1 MNIIKERAHRILTTD
16 KAYRDEEVKYLWSIM
31 KSIDQEDLIQHL
43 TTLNYP
49 ELKAVVSCGVPG
61 HAQTHALQ
69 MLKTKRDALDAFV
82 ASDGVEAIME
92 TNVEDQEGKENDSSE
107 RVRSS
112 ESRRESDSETLGDED
127 PDTGTSRMGRTSRRS
142 RSRSTGVLD

>member
-16 KAYRDEEVKYLWSIM
+16 KAYRHEEVTYLRSIM

-43 TTLNYP
+43 GTLNYP

-92 TNVEDQEGKENDSSE
+92 TNVEDQEGENDEDIKGVRTSE
-107 RVRSS
+107 T
-112 ESRRESDSETLGDED
+112 RRESDSETLGNED
-127 PDTGTSRMGRTSRRS
+127 TDTRTA
-142 RSRSTGVLD
+142 

>member
-1 MNIIKERAHRILTTD
+1 MNIVKERAHRILTTD
-16 KAYRDEEVKYLWSIM
+16 KAYRDEEVKYLRSIM
-31 KSIDQEDLIQHL
+31 KSIDQEDLIKHL
-43 TTLNYP
+43 GTLNYP

-92 TNVEDQEGKENDSSE
+92 TNVEDQEGENDKASE
-107 RVRSS
+107 GIQPSK
-112 ESRRESDSETLGDED
+112 SRRKSNRRKMGDEGSD
-127 PDTGTSRMGRTSRRS
+127 PGTS
-142 RSRSTGVLD
+142 

>member
-1 MNIIKERAHRILTTD
+1 MNIVKERAHRILTTD
-16 KAYRDEEVKYLWSIM
+16 KAYRDEEVKYLRSIM
-31 KSIDQEDLIQHL
+31 KSIDQEDLIKHL
-43 TTLNYP
+43 GTLNYP

-92 TNVEDQEGKENDSSE
+92 TNVEEGEDETNGSVEGVQSSESGRENDSGKMGE
-107 RVRSS
+107 ESS
-112 ESRRESDSETLGDED
+112 NSG
-127 PDTGTSRMGRTSRRS
+127 PA
-142 RSRSTGVLD
+142 

>member
-1 MNIIKERAHRILTTD
+1 MNIVKERAHRILTTD
-16 KAYRDEEVKYLWSIM
+16 KAYRDEEVKYLRSIM
-31 KSIDQEDLIQHL
+31 KSIDQEGLIKHL
-43 TTLNYP
+43 GTLNYP

-92 TNVEDQEGKENDSSE
+92 TETEDPEGEKDEASEGVHPSKGGRKRDSKKM
-107 RVRSS
+107 
-112 ESRRESDSETLGDED
+112 GDES
-127 PDTGTSRMGRTSRRS
+127 PGTGRT
-142 RSRSTGVLD
+142 

>member
-16 KAYRDEEVKYLWSIM
+16 KAYRDEEVKYLRSIM
-31 KSIDQEDLIQHL
+31 KSIEQEDLIQHL

-69 MLKTKRDALDAFV
+69 MLKKKRDALDAFV
-82 ASDGVEAIME
+82 ATDGVEAIME
-92 TNVEDQEGKENDSSE
+92 TEVEEKEENNDEDIEG
-107 RVRSS
+107 VWSS
-112 ESRRESDSETLGDED
+112 ESRREGDSETLGDED
-127 PDTGTSRMGRTSRRS
+127 PNTGTP
-142 RSRSTGVLD
+142 

>member
-1 MNIIKERAHRILTTD
+1 MNIVKERAHRILTTD
-16 KAYRDEEVKYLWSIM
+16 KAYRDEEVKYLRSIM
-31 KSIDQEDLIQHL
+31 KSIDQEDLIKHL
-43 TTLNYP
+43 GTLNYP

-92 TNVEDQEGKENDSSE
+92 TETEDLEAKDNGSVEGVQP
-107 RVRSS
+107 S
-112 ESRRESDSETLGDED
+112 ESGRDSDSREMGDESTD
-127 PDTGTSRMGRTSRRS
+127 PGTS
-142 RSRSTGVLD
+142 

>member
-16 KAYRDEEVKYLWSIM
+16 KAYRHEEVKYLRSIM
-31 KSIDQEDLIQHL
+31 RSIEQEDLIQHL
-43 TTLNYP
+43 ATLNYP

-92 TNVEDQEGKENDSSE
+92 TNVEDEEGKEDDDSEGVQPSE
-107 RVRSS
+107 AG
-112 ESRRESDSETLGDED
+112 REGDSETLGED
-127 PDTGTSRMGRTSRRS
+127 GSDPGTT
-142 RSRSTGVLD
+142 

>member
-1 MNIIKERAHRILTTD
+1 MNIVKERAHRILTTD
-16 KAYRDEEVKYLWSIM
+16 KAYRDEEVKYLRSIM
-31 KSIDQEDLIQHL
+31 KSIDQEDLIKHL
-43 TTLNYP
+43 GTLNYP

-92 TNVEDQEGKENDSSE
+92 TETEDPEGEKDEASE
-107 RVRSS
+107 GVHPS
-112 ESRRESDSETLGDED
+112 ESGREGDRRKVGK
-127 PDTGTSRMGRTSRRS
+127 TGSSSG
-142 RSRSTGVLD
+142 